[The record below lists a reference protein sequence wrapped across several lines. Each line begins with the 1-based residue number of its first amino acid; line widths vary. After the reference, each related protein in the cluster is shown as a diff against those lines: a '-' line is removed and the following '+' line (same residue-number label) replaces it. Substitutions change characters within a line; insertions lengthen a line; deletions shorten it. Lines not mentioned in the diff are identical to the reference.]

1 MHNALFI
8 KHNYELCIMHYELKK
23 ADSHEPAFLL
33 KSKSKNYEKIN
44 PLYYSSLAVNCFIS
58 LHWLFPGLRF

>member
-1 MHNALFI
+1 
-8 KHNYELCIMHYELKK
+8 MHYALKK